1 MPDPQK
7 ISTLTPFDDVPDGD
21 TLFYGLFDGT
31 DDYTFTGNDLRR
43 MAYNS
48 ITGTTGRTPN
58 AAHYYELN
66 GASAITLTLT
76 APTAGD
82 VIEIYRVGTGGV
94 THLVVLPTGVDW
106 DGSGNGTANF
116 ADDGDYLRAIAISA
130 TRWRVLPSTTGVTF
144 SA

>member
-1 MPDPQK
+1 MASQK
-7 ISTLTPFDDVPDGD
+7 ISDLTPFDDVPDGD
-21 TLFYGLFDGT
+21 TQFYGLFDGT
-31 DDYTFTGNDLRR
+31 DNYSFTGNDLRR
-43 MAYNS
+43 RAYNN
-48 ITGTTGRTPN
+48 ITSTTGRTPN

-66 GASAITLTLT
+66 SGSAITLTLT

-94 THLVVLPTGVDW
+94 THAVTLPIGVTW
-106 DGSGNGTANF
+106 NGTNRTAEF

-130 TRWRVLPSTTGVTF
+130 TRWRVLPPTTGITY